1 MGPDIA
7 RRHLCS
13 GDAPCLGAPGLRP
26 PRVGDGAPVRPARR
40 PPPVRTPDPGCEART
55 NMARGRESFEKRAR
69 ELKRQQ
75 RATAKRERREER
87 SEIDEEAPVVDEE
100 ALMAKYGRLSEQ
112 REAGEIDEATF
123 EQERLA
129 IFVEL
134 GLVPAG
140 E

>member
-1 MGPDIA
+1 MRG
-7 RRHLCS
+7 
-13 GDAPCLGAPGLRP
+13 
-26 PRVGDGAPVRPARR
+26 
-40 PPPVRTPDPGCEART
+40 EAD
-55 NMARGRESFEKRAR
+55 MARGRESFEKRAR

-75 RATAKRERREER
+75 RATMKREKREER
-87 SEIDEEAPVVDEE
+87 SEGDVEAPAVDEE
-100 ALMAKYGRLSEQ
+100 ALMARYAQLSEQ

-123 EQERLA
+123 EQERVA

>member
-1 MGPDIA
+1 
-7 RRHLCS
+7 
-13 GDAPCLGAPGLRP
+13 
-26 PRVGDGAPVRPARR
+26 
-40 PPPVRTPDPGCEART
+40 
-55 NMARGRESFEKRAR
+55 MARGRESFEKRAR

-75 RATAKRERREER
+75 RATLKREKREER
-87 SEIDEEAPVVDEE
+87 SEDDVEAPAVDEE
-100 ALMAKYGRLSEQ
+100 ALMARYAQLSEQ

-123 EQERLA
+123 EQERVA

>member
-1 MGPDIA
+1 
-7 RRHLCS
+7 
-13 GDAPCLGAPGLRP
+13 
-26 PRVGDGAPVRPARR
+26 
-40 PPPVRTPDPGCEART
+40 
-55 NMARGRESFEKRAR
+55 MARGRESFEKRAR

-75 RATAKRERREER
+75 RATLKREKREER
-87 SEIDEEAPVVDEE
+87 SETDVETPAVDEE
-100 ALMAKYGRLSEQ
+100 ALMARYAQLSEQ

-123 EQERLA
+123 EQERVA